1 MNELDQQPK
10 LLDFI
15 RRRSRP
21 FIEPYKSLETIVAG
35 AYIQGMND
43 ALDALGFLD
52 THTRRKP

>member
-1 MNELDQQPK
+1 MNKEPLDISPK

-21 FIEPYKSLETIVAG
+21 FIEPHKSLEVIVAS

-43 ALDALGFLD
+43 ALDAIGRL
-52 THTRRKP
+52 K